1 MASPPGPIKRAAW
14 TICLM
19 IDDVAVFLDLDNI
32 LISARELNLSFDI
45 QLILK
50 HLETLTGGRIVLRR
64 AYGDWRQNSGVPE
77 ALAAAGFELRSVVR
91 MNGWSKNLADMQ
103 MVVDAL
109 ETLIDGHEFST
120 YALLTGDRDFTP
132 LVQTLRKRGKR
143 VIGLGFQEMASRS
156 LVQLCD
162 DYVYYGKLAG
172 VSANGSRNKR
182 SKKEEKPVA
191 PENDHDDEQL
201 PLAVQYT
208 RALRK
213 QGLRVIPAGSR
224 MIILKG
230 LVEELLAGR
239 PAPWGA
245 VVHNIFDRYREDDAR
260 SQSKSAI
267 NAMLIVAKRA
277 HIIDV
282 GRAKT
287 LSAAPLSLAI
297 SGAHPFQEAILRC
310 DAAYL
315 QGIAELE
322 LPFDLEQAAIALY
335 DSPNHTRYLKIVQSR
350 YAGANGSGPPIA
362 G

>member
-1 MASPPGPIKRAAW
+1 M
-14 TICLM
+14 TN
-19 IDDVAVFLDLDNI
+19 DVAVFLDLDNI
-32 LISARELNLSFDI
+32 IISARELNIPFDI

-50 HLETLTGGRIVLRR
+50 HLETLTNGRIVLRR

-109 ETLIDGHEFST
+109 ETLIDGHAFTT

-162 DYVYYGKLAG
+162 DYVYYGKLVG
-172 VSANGSRNKR
+172 VSANGNRNKR
-182 SKKEEKPVA
+182 TRKPEKPA
-191 PENDHDDEQL
+191 PPVSENGAEE
-201 PLAVQYT
+201 PSLAVQYT

-213 QGLRVIPAGSR
+213 QGLRVIPAGAR
-224 MIILKG
+224 MLILKE
-230 LVEELLAGR
+230 LVEELAGGE
-239 PAPWGA
+239 PLEWGL
-245 VVHNIFDRYREDDAR
+245 VVRNIFGRYREDNVR
-260 SQSKSAI
+260 RQSKNAI
-267 NAMLIVAKRA
+267 NSMLIVAKRA
-277 HIIDV
+277 QVIEV

-287 LSAAPLSLAI
+287 LSAAHLSLAI
-297 SGAHPFQEAILRC
+297 SGARPFQEAILRC
-310 DAAYL
+310 DALYL
-315 QGIAELE
+315 QGIAELD

-335 DSPNHTRYLKIVQSR
+335 DSPNHTRYLKIVHSR
-350 YAGANGSGPPIA
+350 YAGTNGSGPRDA